1 MVTASTEHYH
11 YILQKMNHFLIFL
24 GNKYINVQ
32 KKICST
38 LKNFLMRMKEFKLDG
53 YINKIKENEFFAGVI
68 EIYIAFKLFKL
79 GIKKNIYKNSI
90 IIFSFIEITI
100 IIYNI

>member
-1 MVTASTEHYH
+1 MWTEMVTASKEHYH

-68 EIYIAFKLFKL
+68 EIYIAFKLLNNSAKL
-79 GIKKNIYKNSI
+79 
-90 IIFSFIEITI
+90 
-100 IIYNI
+100 